1 MKQKQKEERG
11 ITLIALIITIIILVL
26 LAAISI
32 SAVVDSRI
40 VDVATNGAANYA
52 KEQLREEEEFNKTV
66 NVIDEYVKKYGGG
79 ENPDKPEK
87 PAEWTSDKVTPIP
100 DGKGGVI
107 PLPDGYYYV
116 GGDIDTGIVISDKP
130 GDTMDATFP
139 NSGNQFVWV
148 PVESEAE
155 LERTWFNENGQPT
168 LEMTVEYTEPYSYNG
183 ATGYPGEADEYN
195 DMKSKILQYGGFYIG
210 RYESGV
216 ASTTFRT
223 GATVAQNVVC
233 QRGVAP
239 YNYVPWGKSMTDAGE
254 VEGQSGAVYLA
265 KNKYSHPDSVV
276 STLCYGS
283 QWDAMCRYI
292 GDGNRTTPQK
302 QMVELTGSVASD
314 VSKNIY
320 DLAGNC
326 WEWTMEAAGGYDR
339 IGRGGAYNDKNTQVS
354 DRGEGGNTDFGGE
367 NDMYSFRVT
376 LYIA

>member
-1 MKQKQKEERG
+1 MRQRKEERG

-32 SAVVDSRI
+32 SAVTNSRI
-40 VDVATNGAANYA
+40 IDIATNGAGNYA
-52 KEQLREEEEFNKTV
+52 KEQQKEEEEFNKTV
-66 NVIDEYVKKYGGG
+66 NVIEEYVKKYGGG
-79 ENPDKPEK
+79 EDPEK
-87 PAEWTSDKVTPIP
+87 PQKPEEWTSDKVIPIP

-130 GDTMDATFP
+130 EDTMDATFP
-139 NSGNQFVWV
+139 NSGNQFVWI
-148 PVESEAE
+148 PVRSEADF
-155 LERTWFNENGQPT
+155 ERTEFDDNGQPT
-168 LEMTVEYTEPYSYNG
+168 MGLDTSYKEPYSP
-183 ATGYPGEADEYN
+183 GYAGEAEEYN
-195 DMKSKILQYGGFYIG
+195 EMRSKVLQYGGFYIG
-210 RYESGV
+210 RFEAGV
-216 ASTTFRT
+216 ASTELRT

-239 YNYVPWGKSMTDAGE
+239 YNYVPWGVSMTDAGE
-254 VEGQSGAVYLA
+254 IEGQSGAVYLA

-292 GDGNRTTPQK
+292 GDSNRTTVQK
-302 QMVELTGSVASD
+302 SSPELTGSVAED

-326 WEWTMEAAGGYDR
+326 WEWTMEAYISELR
-339 IGRGGAYNDKNTQVS
+339 YTRGGIYLDS
-354 DRGEGGNTDFGGE
+354 FPLSIRGSMQPYYGGE
-367 NDMYSFRVT
+367 FDYSSFRFT